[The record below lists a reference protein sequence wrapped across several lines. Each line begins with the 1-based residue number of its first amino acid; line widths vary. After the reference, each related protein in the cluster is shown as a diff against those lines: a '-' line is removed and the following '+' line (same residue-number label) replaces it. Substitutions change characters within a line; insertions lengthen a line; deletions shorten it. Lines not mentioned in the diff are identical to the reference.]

1 MEIIKE
7 GIRMSESECPEC
19 GSVLRYWPSEVKTE
33 MLPGRASYPFR
44 APVPLYDYI
53 TCPLCGERLIL
64 HRDGNK
70 SENVC
75 QLATEMVQLQ
85 KRKNEDYGSAFAKS
99 FA

>member
-44 APVPLYDYI
+44 APVLLYDYI

-64 HRDGNK
+64 HRYGNK

-75 QLATEMVQLQ
+75 PAGHGDGAAAE
-85 KRKNEDYGSAFAKS
+85 KIERR
-99 FA
+99 